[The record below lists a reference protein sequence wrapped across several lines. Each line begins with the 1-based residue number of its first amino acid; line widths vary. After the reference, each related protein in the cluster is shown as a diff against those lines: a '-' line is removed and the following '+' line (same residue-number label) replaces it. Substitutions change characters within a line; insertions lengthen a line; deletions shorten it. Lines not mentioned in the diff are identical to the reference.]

1 MNDIVTCYAPASVG
15 NLSVGFDL
23 LGLAIE
29 PIDGSYFGDRVTI
42 CDAKTGAQAL
52 QLSFDGQYASALPSD
67 PAKNVVTRSL
77 DLFRTQLGI
86 SSFTELSIQL
96 TKSLPIGSGLG
107 SSASSIVAA
116 LAAINRWFGDPVD
129 KRGLLEL
136 MSKVESSI
144 SGEKHFDNIAPSYLG
159 GLVLCDSLDAPPQF
173 LSWPDSW
180 QIIVA
185 YQNTQIKTKDARNV
199 LPDSYPRNVLV
210 KQAASLARFVHGLDS
225 GDLELAARNI
235 VDLVAEPYRE
245 QLLPGFEPAKRHVL
259 QHGAL
264 AAGISGSGPT
274 MFAIVDNA
282 DNANELANWLK
293 ENYAGDGFV
302 KLCKADR
309 TGARQLTGVEL
320 EVH

>member
-1 MNDIVTCYAPASVG
+1 
-15 NLSVGFDL
+15 
-23 LGLAIE
+23 
-29 PIDGSYFGDRVTI
+29 
-42 CDAKTGAQAL
+42 
-52 QLSFDGQYASALPSD
+52 
-67 PAKNVVTRSL
+67 
-77 DLFRTQLGI
+77 
-86 SSFTELSIQL
+86 
-96 TKSLPIGSGLG
+96 
-107 SSASSIVAA
+107 
-116 LAAINRWFGDPVD
+116 
-129 KRGLLEL
+129 
-136 MSKVESSI
+136 
-144 SGEKHFDNIAPSYLG
+144 
-159 GLVLCDSLDAPPQF
+159 LVLCDSLDAPPQF

-185 YQNTQIKTKDARNV
+185 YQNTQVKTKDARNV

-210 KQAASLARFVHGLDS
+210 KQAASLARFVHGLNS

-245 QLLPGFEPAKRHVL
+245 QLLPGFEQAKRHVL
-259 QHGAL
+259 HHGGL

-282 DNANELANWLK
+282 EKANELAYWLK

-309 TGARQLTGVEL
+309 TGARQLTGVEF